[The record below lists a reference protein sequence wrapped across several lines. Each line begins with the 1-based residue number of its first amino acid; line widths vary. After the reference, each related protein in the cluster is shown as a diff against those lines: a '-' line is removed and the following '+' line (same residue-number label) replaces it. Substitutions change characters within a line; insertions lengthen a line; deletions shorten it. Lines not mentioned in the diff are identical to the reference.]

1 MRILWQ
7 FRIKSKRW
15 MLRPWLALFVRRNT
29 WLSSFTMRRR
39 PVQMYW
45 TNWKILTSNFTLKLT
60 FCLLLKPY
68 LYSLKSSEA
77 DVFKIRF
84 VRIFDNELAADYSLY
99 KMPCLVYFRNGIPVV
114 YDGELK
120 DESEVLEWL
129 IQHQTSI
136 DEEDIVENASK
147 VRHILT

>member
-1 MRILWQ
+1 M
-7 FRIKSKRW
+7 
-15 MLRPWLALFVRRNT
+15 
-29 WLSSFTMRRR
+29 
-39 PVQMYW
+39 
-45 TNWKILTSNFTLKLT
+45 SNFNPTP
-60 FCLLLKPY
+60 CLSHPRKYY
-68 LYSLKSSEA
+68 LHSFKTSEA

-147 VRHILT
+147 VRYRFTMERLMNLIGKMRILSRIQMIWK